1 MLASVDTVRGMDE
14 NDEKQLRREM
24 GRRFREARQAG
35 AAGHRYT
42 QGEVASALGKGVAA
56 ISAWETGR
64 TLPDAL
70 AVRWMGQHYGV
81 SADVLLALNPAL
93 PGQPPAPASP
103 PAVPGEPSSETPT
116 ASSSQHVVV
125 ARVSASEGPGSDA
138 IELPLQD
145 FIRVLDRALG
155 SGLTGER
162 EKHAFIEGVLAA
174 YQVKRLPQR

>member
-14 NDEKQLRREM
+14 NDEKQLRREL
-24 GRRFREARQAG
+24 GQRFRQARQGA

-42 QGEVASALGKGVAA
+42 QGEVAAALGKKVAA

-81 SADVLLALNPAL
+81 SADVLLGLKPAL
-93 PGQPPAPASP
+93 PGEGPAPAP
-103 PAVPGEPSSETPT
+103 VPAVPGEPSKDAGT
-116 ASSSQHVVV
+116 ASHSQHVAIAKVNAGEV
-125 ARVSASEGPGSDA
+125 PGSDS

-155 SGLTGER
+155 SGLSGER

-174 YQVKRLPQR
+174 YQVKSQSQR

>member
-14 NDEKQLRREM
+14 NDEKQLRQEL
-24 GRRFREARQAG
+24 GRQFRQARQAG

-64 TLPDAL
+64 TVPDAL

-81 SADVLLALNPAL
+81 SADVLLGLTPAL
-93 PGQPPAPASP
+93 PGQAPAPASS
-103 PAVPGEPSSETPT
+103 PAVPSEPSRATPT
-116 ASSSQHVVV
+116 ASSPQHVGV
-125 ARVSASEGPGSDA
+125 ASVSANEDQDGDA

-174 YQVKRLPQR
+174 YQVKRPLQR

>member
-1 MLASVDTVRGMDE
+1 MDE
-14 NDEKQLRREM
+14 NDEKQLRREL
-24 GRRFREARQAG
+24 GKRLREARQGA

-42 QGEVASALGKGVAA
+42 QGEVATALGKKVAA

-81 SADVLLALNPAL
+81 SADVLLALKPAL
-93 PGQPPAPASP
+93 PGEGPAPAP
-103 PAVPGEPSSETPT
+103 VPAAAGEPSQDTEE
-116 ASSSQHVVV
+116 AAFHSQRV
-125 ARVSASEGPGSDA
+125 AIAKVNASEVPGSDS

-145 FIRVLDRALG
+145 FVRVLDRALG
-155 SGLTGER
+155 SGLSGER

-174 YQVKRLPQR
+174 YQVKSPPQR

>member
-1 MLASVDTVRGMDE
+1 MDTVRGMDE
-14 NDEKQLRREM
+14 NDEKQLRREL
-24 GRRFREARQAG
+24 GQRFREARQGA

-42 QGEVASALGKGVAA
+42 QGEVATALGKKVAA

-81 SADVLLALNPAL
+81 SADVLLALKPAL
-93 PGQPPAPASP
+93 PHEGPAPAPAPAAASEP
-103 PAVPGEPSSETPT
+103 PKDMEA
-116 ASSSQHVVV
+116 ASHSQHVAI
-125 ARVSASEGPGSDA
+125 ARVNASEIPGSDS

-174 YQVKRLPQR
+174 YQVKRPAEH

>member
-14 NDEKQLRREM
+14 NDEKQLRQEL
-24 GRRFREARQAG
+24 GRQFRQARQAG

-64 TLPDAL
+64 TVPDAL

-81 SADVLLALNPAL
+81 SADVLLALTPVL
-93 PGQPPAPASP
+93 PDQPPAPVS
-103 PAVPGEPSSETPT
+103 VPSEPSRATPT
-116 ASSSQHVVV
+116 ASSPQHVVVV
-125 ARVSASEGPGSDA
+125 ARVSANEDQDSDA

-145 FIRVLDRALG
+145 FIRVLDRALS

-174 YQVKRLPQR
+174 YQVKRPLQR

>member
-1 MLASVDTVRGMDE
+1 MDTVRGMDE
-14 NDEKQLRREM
+14 NDEKQLRQEL
-24 GRRFREARQAG
+24 GRQFRQARQAG

-64 TLPDAL
+64 TVPDAL

-81 SADVLLALNPAL
+81 SADMLLGLTPAQ
-93 PGQPPAPASP
+93 PGQPP
-103 PAVPGEPSSETPT
+103 VPISVPSEPSRATPT
-116 ASSSQHVVV
+116 ASSPQHVGV
-125 ARVSASEGPGSDA
+125 ASVSANEDQDGDA

-145 FIRVLDRALG
+145 FIRVLDRALS

-174 YQVKRLPQR
+174 YQVKRPPQR